1 MAQYANIRII
11 SLKIKPLSPEQ
22 MKFTNFVLPGSTQ
35 NTWRFVMNKILI
47 YISFAVFSALA
58 ISSCNQSNPYGYSVK
73 NNQIV
78 YNTPPRP
85 ADQQS
90 MLGFSCEPIENVRVG
105 FVGLGMRGPGAVHRF
120 CYLDDATVVALCDLH
135 EERVEKAQQILESHG
150 KPRAAGYWGE
160 EAYKELCGRDDIDL
174 VYLAVPWQLHTPIA
188 VYAMEHGKHVAIE
201 VPAATSVKECWDLV
215 NTSERTRKHCMML
228 ENCCYDFFELTCLN
242 MIQQGLFGEIVHVEG
257 SYCHNLDPYWNRYEG
272 DWRMIYNREHNGDVY
287 PTHGIGP
294 VCQDLGIH
302 RGDKMDVLVSM
313 ASDAFRG
320 QQTADSRY
328 GEGTYE
334 YANGDN
340 TSTLIR
346 TRNGKT
352 ILVEHAVATPRPYSR
367 MYQITGTRGFANKY
381 PNQGLALGDAVP
393 EDAGIED
400 LDAEKYMSNEAR
412 DALMVRYQHPITKE
426 GGLAE
431 KAKEVGGHGGMDFI
445 MDYRL
450 IYCLHNGLP
459 LDQDVYDAAE
469 WSSLVELTEVSINHG
484 SMPVVL
490 PDFTRGDWN
499 KSKGVSFAM
508 VKSE

>member
-1 MAQYANIRII
+1 
-11 SLKIKPLSPEQ
+11 
-22 MKFTNFVLPGSTQ
+22 
-35 NTWRFVMNKILI
+35 MNKIFRLLSI
-47 YISFAVFSALA
+47 AALA
-58 ISSCNQSNPYGYSVK
+58 AFALSCTTQGDPYGYTIK
-73 NNQIV
+73 DNQIV

-90 MLGFSCEPIENVRVG
+90 MLGFKCDPIENVRVG
-105 FVGLGMRGPGAVHRF
+105 FVGLGMRGPGAVERF
-120 CYLDDATVVALCDLH
+120 CYIDDATVVALCDLF
-135 EERVEKAQQILESHG
+135 EDRVESAQNILTSHG
-150 KPRAAGYWGE
+150 RPRAEGYWGE
-160 EAYKELCGRDDIDL
+160 EGYKQLCEREDIDL

-201 VPAATSVKECWDLV
+201 VPAATSIKECWDLV
-215 NTSERTRKHCMML
+215 NTSERTRRHCMML

-242 MIQQGLFGEIVHVEG
+242 MIQQGLFGEVVHVEG
-257 SYCHNLDPYWNRYEG
+257 SYCHNLEPYWDRYQG
-272 DWRMIYNREHNGDVY
+272 DWRMRYNREHSGDVY

-313 ASDAFRG
+313 GTGAFKG
-320 QQTADSRY
+320 QQTADARY
-328 GEGTYE
+328 GAGKYE

-346 TRNGKT
+346 TRKGKT
-352 ILVEHAVATPRPYSR
+352 ILVEHSVVTPQPYSR
-367 MYQITGTRGFANKY
+367 MYQVQGTEGFADQY
-381 PNQGLALGDAVP
+381 PFAGLALGSAVP
-393 EDAGIED
+393 KDASIYD
-400 LDAEKYMSNEAR
+400 LDAEMFMSPEAR
-412 DALMVRYQHPITKE
+412 DAIMAQYQHPITRE

-469 WSSLVELTEVSINHG
+469 WSSLVELTEVSIEHG

-490 PDFTRGDWN
+490 PDFTRGEWD
-499 KSKGVSFAM
+499 KTDGVSFAM
-508 VKSE
+508 VK